1 MCPAAD
7 VLTTGYRLCGG
18 AGWTCEG
25 AIGVRV
31 RELAVNA
38 DCEKLAVKSKATRRT
53 EGVGRAEDVGW
64 KDLVDANVGLGLL

>member
-1 MCPAAD
+1 
-7 VLTTGYRLCGG
+7 
-18 AGWTCEG
+18 
-25 AIGVRV
+25 V